1 MLPLALR
8 STALGGAKRSISAV
22 HRSGRLFPEHRGAC
36 VPSAGVRSLTH
47 LSSAEFQ
54 PRMLRGATACDGFP
68 CGFRNSGSA
77 LVSGRR
83 WMSAGGRSA
92 TNMQEV
98 EVVDLYA
105 VLGLKKNASQ
115 EQIKT
120 AYRSLGAYTQCTLV
134 LPCALTRC

>member
-1 MLPLALR
+1 M
-8 STALGGAKRSISAV
+8 
-22 HRSGRLFPEHRGAC
+22 
-36 VPSAGVRSLTH
+36 PSAGVRSLTH
-47 LSSAEFQ
+47 LSHAEFQ
-54 PRMLRGATACDGFP
+54 PGMLRGATACDGIP
-68 CGFRNSGSA
+68 CGFSSSGSA
-77 LVSGRR
+77 RTLGRR

-120 AYRSLGAYTQCTLV
+120 AYRSLGA
-134 LPCALTRC
+134 